1 MRRSSDGACVTCP
14 AGQFPNL
21 DQDQCVD
28 ITGNVVGGH
37 AKKCSKEDVA
47 TTAADLDKCT
57 QSMKLQIADKSKLF
71 YRYDAYTSKCV
82 KCLSDTLE
90 NDPQGKT
97 FYAIFGRS
105 TARLGES
112 SSVALLS
119 AGKEF
124 GTNALTG
131 PLIPVGTSP
140 ENCWFKLKDLPECAA
155 TDNVISYDTVSK

>member
-28 ITGNVVGGH
+28 ITGIVVAGVGRT
-37 AKKCSKEDVA
+37 CSKEDVA
-47 TTAADLDKCT
+47 TTAANLDECT
-57 QSMKLQIADKSKLF
+57 QKMKMQISDKSKLF
-71 YRYDAYTSKCV
+71 YRYDVPNKKCV